1 MNTSRLRPR
10 FGQGPPRAVI
20 ALFTLVSALVACSK
34 QNDVSTPPA
43 ACANGALDDGEG
55 DIDCGGSCES
65 KCKLGQSCNLDG
77 DCATALCSQ
86 HVCVDASCSDSRMD
100 GDETD
105 EDCGGLSCKPCEDGK
120 HCKVNGDCATSFCKS
135 GVCKA
140 PTCSDSE
147 KNGTESDVD
156 CGGTCRNEGK
166 LCADGRSCALPED
179 CQSGVCTGNVCKG
192 ASCSDGVQNQGECAA
207 DRGGPCQGKCSYE
220 QPCTVPGDCDTGVC
234 RADGK
239 CGCATE
245 IDCAGNDNECGWRQ
259 CNAGVCSKGYAP
271 QGTALSQQ
279 APGDCQELQC
289 DGAGAT
295 ESVNDPSDL
304 PVVGECTSAQCSAGN
319 PSVPVTANK
328 TAGTA
333 CTGTDHVC
341 DGAGTCAKHGKY
353 NEDNF
358 DEVLFAP

>member
-1 MNTSRLRPR
+1 MSDLSTRRWLVAP
-10 FGQGPPRAVI
+10 FLLVPLALGP
-20 ALFTLVSALVACSK
+20 LACSK
-34 QNDVSTPPA
+34 TNDVTPPPA
-43 ACANGALDDGEG
+43 ACANGVLDDGEG
-55 DIDCGGSCES
+55 DIDCGGSCAS

-86 HVCVDASCSDSRMD
+86 HLCVNASCSDSRMD

-105 EDCGGLSCKPCEDGK
+105 QDCGGLSCKPCEDGK
-120 HCKVNGDCATSFCKS
+120 HCKVNGDCATSFCTG
-135 GVCKA
+135 GVCKS

-166 LCADGRSCALPED
+166 LCADGRSCVLPED
-179 CQSGVCTGNVCKG
+179 CQSGVCTGNVCKPPN
-192 ASCSDGVQNQGECAA
+192 CTDGVQNQGECAP
-207 DRGGPCQGKCSYE
+207 DKGGPCQGKCSYD
-220 QPCTVPGDCDTGVC
+220 QPCTVAGDCETGVC

-239 CGCATE
+239 CGCATKA
-245 IDCAGNDNECGWRQ
+245 DCTGNDTECGWRQ
-259 CNAGVCSKGYAP
+259 CTSGTCSMAYAP

-279 APGDCQELQC
+279 TAGDCLQVEC
-289 DGAGAT
+289 DGAGAPV
-295 ESVNDPSDL
+295 SVNDTSDL
-304 PVVGECTSAQCSAGN
+304 PTVGECTTAQCSAGN
-319 PSVPVTANK
+319 PSVPVIAQK

-341 DGAGTCAKHGKY
+341 DGAGTCATHGKY
-353 NEDNF
+353 DEDNF